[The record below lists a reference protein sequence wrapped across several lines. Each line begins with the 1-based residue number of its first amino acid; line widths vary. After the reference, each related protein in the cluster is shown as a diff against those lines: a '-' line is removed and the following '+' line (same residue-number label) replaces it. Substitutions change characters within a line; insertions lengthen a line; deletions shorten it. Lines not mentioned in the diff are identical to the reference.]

1 MQQTN
6 QNQNLLAK
14 YRRRIGYSQKR
25 VAHLIGHKSHGAL
38 SSYECGR
45 TLPTLTTALK
55 LEIILRTPVAFL
67 FPGISRHVA
76 KRDSGRGRSAWPEW
90 DNRTCLIIHPGNYDE
105 HSQSGCQEPA

>member
-1 MQQTN
+1 MQQTK

-25 VAHLIGHKSHGAL
+25 VAHLIGHKSHGAM

-45 TLPTLTTALK
+45 TLPTLTMALK

-67 FPGISRHVA
+67 FPGIHDTLRNETRA
-76 KRDSGRGRSAWPEW
+76 EEDRLAGMGQQDLF
-90 DNRTCLIIHPGNYDE
+90 D
-105 HSQSGCQEPA
+105 HSPRQL